1 MISFQTLMQPY
12 LDFLPQTALPTHSS
26 PFPQFQP
33 MTGAPSQVEAPKR
46 LLMLTIT
53 ADEPYEED
61 VPRDFEVTD
70 DEDSRDDSG

>member
-1 MISFQTLMQPY
+1 MQPY
-12 LDFLPQTALPTHSS
+12 LEFLFSNHTFNPLFS
-26 PFPQFQP
+26 FPQFQP

-53 ADEPYEED
+53 ADEPSVED
-61 VPRDFEVTD
+61 VPRDFEVKD